1 MTTFTS
7 HYNLEKPDGDS
18 IVSVDIINSN
28 SDKIDTA
35 IFNAT
40 SSILTGTLS
49 SNRWSGNTQTIQM
62 VGLETTG
69 YVYLTFPSPN
79 NFEAYAKAGIYPNN
93 VTITN
98 SITFNCTKTPTTN
111 IVVNIIKIKVG
122 A

>member
-1 MTTFTS
+1 MDTFTS

-49 SNRWSGNTQTIQM
+49 SNKWSGNTQTIQV

-69 YVYLTFPSPN
+69 YVYLTFPSSN

-98 SITFNCTKTPTTN
+98 SITFNCAKTPTTN